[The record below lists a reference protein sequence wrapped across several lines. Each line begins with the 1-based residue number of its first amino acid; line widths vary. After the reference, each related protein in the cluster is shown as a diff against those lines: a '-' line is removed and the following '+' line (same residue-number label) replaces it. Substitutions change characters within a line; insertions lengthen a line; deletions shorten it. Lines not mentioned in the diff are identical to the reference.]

1 VGLAD
6 ACERDMLDYH
16 ALYDRTNWSDPQE
29 WQGRHAV
36 EKYEILVPSGIESRF
51 IKNMPN
57 G

>member
-1 VGLAD
+1 
-6 ACERDMLDYH
+6 MLDYH